1 MTTFYTNSKGE
12 SVEIATLPYP
22 HLVNAH
28 KKAVA
33 SEERK
38 HHTAFINGTTYENKE
53 REAEIDAMD
62 AEIKRRDDAFSK
74 TNEGRDNLV
83 ACYRSGQISESAWQE
98 HLEADPGLE
107 AYAGERT
114 EAQT

>member
-1 MTTFYTNSKGE
+1 MTHYTNSKGE
-12 SVEIATLPYP
+12 SVEIASLPYP

-53 REAEIDAMD
+53 REAEIDAMA
-62 AEIKRRDDAFSK
+62 AEIAKRD
-74 TNEGRDNLV
+74 
-83 ACYRSGQISESAWQE
+83 
-98 HLEADPGLE
+98 E
-107 AYAGERT
+107 AYAAEQANADRG
-114 EAQT
+114 